1 MQSLVIISY
10 YVAIVC
16 LLLELL
22 SLIMHQNCLLGGV
35 GFNVQNMTQSG
46 DRPLCSLTSSSH
58 FTWKTVLGKAVN
70 SPAVAIEAQPE
81 MRVLVRLL
89 A

>member
-35 GFNVQNMTQSG
+35 GFNVQNMTEWQPS
-46 DRPLCSLTSSSH
+46 PLLSDFL
-58 FTWKTVLGKAVN
+58 FTLHLEEGAWEGC
-70 SPAVAIEAQPE
+70 E
-81 MRVLVRLL
+81 
-89 A
+89 